1 MTNFELEMI
10 NVLEQHV
17 EAEMNGDLELTM
29 ATMTENPHLLNVPNM
44 MGGDDFDGVKTF
56 YKDHLVGKFFP
67 PDVEFN
73 RISLT
78 IGKDQIVEELVI
90 SFTHTKKVDW
100 CLPNIEPTNKK
111 VKMAVVVIAGID
123 NKKLTHEHIYWDQA
137 SVLVQ
142 VGLIDP
148 INLPVVGDQSANKL
162 LKIANI

>member
-1 MTNFELEMI
+1 MTNFEQEMI

-90 SFTHTKKVDW
+90 SFTHTKKVYW

>member
-1 MTNFELEMI
+1 MTNFEQEMI

-17 EAEMNGDLELTM
+17 DAEMKGDLELTM
-29 ATMTENPHLLNVPNM
+29 STMIDNPHLLNIPNM
-44 MGGDDFDGVKTF
+44 MGGDDFEGVKTF

-90 SFTHTKKVDW
+90 CFTHTKKIDW

-111 VKMAVVVIAGID
+111 VKMSVVVIAGIKD
-123 NKKLTHEHIYWDQA
+123 KKLTHEHIYWDQA

-142 VGLIDP
+142 AGLLDSK
-148 INLPVVGDQSANKL
+148 NLPVVGDQSANKL
-162 LKIANI
+162 LKFANI

>member
-1 MTNFELEMI
+1 MTNFEQEMI
-10 NVLEQHV
+10 NLLEQHV
-17 EAEMNGDLELTM
+17 EAEMKGDLELTM
-29 ATMTENPHLLNVPNM
+29 STMIDNPHLLNIPNM
-44 MGGDDFDGVKTF
+44 MGGDDFEGVKTF

-90 SFTHTKKVDW
+90 CFTHTKKIDW

-111 VKMAVVVIAGID
+111 VKMSVVVIAGIKD
-123 NKKLTHEHIYWDQA
+123 KKLTHEHIYWDQA

-142 VGLIDP
+142 AGLLDSK
-148 INLPVVGDQSANKL
+148 NLPVVGDQSANKL
-162 LKIANI
+162 LKFANI

>member
-1 MTNFELEMI
+1 MTNFEQEMI

-90 SFTHTKKVDW
+90 SFAHTKKVDW